1 MTFDEWYKNKYPDLR
16 PESDDLYN
24 DLREVFIA
32 GFDFS
37 ADMFDT
43 YTYDEV
49 IYFEEV
55 LCVK

>member
-1 MTFDEWYKNKYPDLR
+1 MTFEEWYKKTYPDLK
-16 PESDDLYN
+16 PESDDFYN
-24 DLREVFIA
+24 DLREAFIA

-49 IYFEEV
+49 VCFEES
-55 LCVK
+55 L